1 MKDCVSSL
9 RAPVSDLD
17 KLIPPSHLEPDD
29 SQPGPDDRLA
39 YLNKW
44 DPPTESE
51 WCRATWIV
59 ARELMKGIVG
69 SSWGV
74 FAKLEVL
81 STRKRPYGR

>member
-1 MKDCVSSL
+1 MKDRVSSL
-9 RAPVSDLD
+9 RVPISDLG

-29 SQPGPDDRLA
+29 SQPGADDRLA

-51 WCRATWIV
+51 WRRATWIV
-59 ARELMKGIVG
+59 ARELVRGIVG
-69 SSWGV
+69 SNWRI

-81 STRKRPYGR
+81 STRKRSKGH